1 MASIRTLERRFG
13 KLAVKN
19 GFATK
24 QQINLA
30 LKEKKRLAAGAQAP
44 FLADILIQQ
53 EVITQAQRDAIVEN
67 REDFKEKLAPS
78 VPQETDQ
85 TEEGLTGIK
94 KVRNNSGYELTI
106 TADKMA
112 GYICPLESPAPQ
124 TSLESIK
131 DLIQSENITFGIVD
145 DERIRQYLASEP
157 IMEEPWLIAEG
168 SPVVQGQPAKVKY
181 YFDTNPLKA
190 GTVDDSGA
198 IDFKNRGKIPF
209 VEQGTVIAEIIPP
222 VRGQPGNDISG
233 NPIMPDEYH
242 EIILSCGEGV
252 DRQEQ
257 DPLKFVALT
266 KGHPTLVNDTT
277 LCVSEVLTI
286 SGDIGIETGHV
297 EFDGE
302 IHVAGSVQEGYR
314 VRSRT
319 LRADE
324 IFRADVQV
332 DGDITV
338 AKGIIGAKVRTDGS
352 IKAKHVRDTVL
363 DALGDINIETEA
375 YESRI
380 GTNGVF
386 DIAGG
391 TILCSR
397 VSAMRGIH
405 AAAIGREGSVPCE
418 LVVGVDNRQE
428 GKIERIKLEIAEKE
442 AEQEVSRSQIKELED
457 EQIAL
462 ETKLGELIR
471 KEESTTRRSLSLSA
485 TFEKFKAANDRQN
498 IIKLLQLIK
507 HTNQELDEVK
517 AEMVTVLDEQDR
529 LDNRIQECRMQIRES
544 EALIEELG
552 EDIDSIIE
560 LAKMRNSAAVVKVS
574 GSIYGGTSIRSY
586 RASMT
591 VKGNHQQV
599 RIQET
604 KKTRDDSEY
613 EYELAL
619 SPLK

>member
-13 KLAVKN
+13 KLVVKN

-24 QQINLA
+24 EQINLA
-30 LKEKKRLAAGAQAP
+30 LKEKKRLAAGGQAP

-67 REDFKEKLAPS
+67 HEDFKEQLAPS
-78 VPQETDQ
+78 APQDTDQ
-85 TEEGLTGIK
+85 TEEGLTGIR
-94 KVRNNSGYELTI
+94 KVRNDSGYELTI

-112 GYICPLESPAPQ
+112 GYICPLETPAPQ
-124 TSLESIK
+124 ASLESIK
-131 DLIQSENITFGIVD
+131 NLIQSENLSFGIVD
-145 DERIRQYLASEP
+145 DERIMQYLASEP
-157 IMEEPWLIAEG
+157 AMEEPWLIAEG
-168 SPVVQGQPAKVKY
+168 NPVRPGRPAEVKY
-181 YFDTNPLKA
+181 FFDTSPLKA
-190 GTVDDSGA
+190 GTLDKSGA

-209 VEQGTVIAEIIPP
+209 VEQGTVIAEIVPP
-222 VRGQPGNDISG
+222 VLGQPGKDIYG
-233 NPIMPDEYH
+233 NSIMPDEYH

-252 DRQEQ
+252 NRQEQ

-266 KGHPTLVNDTT
+266 RGHPTLVNDAT

-297 EFDGE
+297 EFDGD
-302 IHVAGSVQEGYR
+302 IHVAGSIQEGYR
-314 VRSRT
+314 VRGRT

-324 IFRADVQV
+324 IFRADVQI
-332 DGDITV
+332 DGDIIIV
-338 AKGIIGAKVRTDGS
+338 KGIIGATVRTDGS
-352 IKAKHVRDTVL
+352 IRAKHVRDTVV

-386 DIAGG
+386 NIAGG

-405 AAAIGREGSVPCE
+405 AAAIGREGSAPCE

-442 AEQEVSRSQIKELED
+442 AEQETSRSQIKELED

-462 ETKLGELIR
+462 ETELGKLIR
-471 KEESTTRRSLSLSA
+471 KEESATRRSLSLSV
-485 TFEKFKAANDRQN
+485 TFEKIKAANDRQN

-507 HTNQELDEVK
+507 HTNQELDGVK
-517 AEMVTVLDEQDR
+517 AKMVTVLEEQDR
-529 LDNRIQECRMQIRES
+529 LENRIQECRMQIKES
-544 EALIEELG
+544 EVLIEELG

-574 GSIYGGTSIRSY
+574 GTIYGGTSIRSY
-586 RASMT
+586 RASMK
-591 VKGNHQQV
+591 VKGNHQRVQ
-599 RIQET
+599 IQET
-604 KKTRDDSEY
+604 KKSRDDSEY
-613 EYELAL
+613 EYELTL
-619 SPLK
+619 SPLR